1 MEKVILVDSQD
12 KAIGTMEKMQAHREA
27 RLHRAFSI
35 FLFNE
40 NNELLIH
47 QRAKSKYHSGG
58 LWTNTCCSH
67 PGPNETL
74 EVATKRRLKEE
85 MGMTSDMKHMF
96 HFTYRAELDQG
107 LIEHEIDHVF
117 FGQTNQTPKVN
128 AAEVQDWKYISL
140 IDLEIDLQKNPD
152 HYTAWFKIIFDRVK
166 KSIATYIA

>member
-1 MEKVILVDSQD
+1 
-12 KAIGTMEKMQAHREA
+12 
-27 RLHRAFSI
+27 
-35 FLFNE
+35 
-40 NNELLIH
+40 
-47 QRAKSKYHSGG
+47 
-58 LWTNTCCSH
+58 
-67 PGPNETL
+67 
-74 EVATKRRLKEE
+74 

-96 HFTYRAELDQG
+96 HFTYRAKLDQG